1 MTMLDISVTIE
12 GDKITVAGLNEIASR
27 IPNAVKRGLERSAQ
41 GIHRAAYEFL
51 SGAGAKKSN
60 RASGGYPVPVRTGF
74 LRHVLDWLNP
84 GASKSSSMGTFTA
97 GADEVVIYNSAEYAG
112 VIHDGRGSS
121 ATLGPRRF
129 LTDALVKFNSN
140 DQIKRAIEEEI
151 EKEISRAGLK

>member
-1 MTMLDISVTIE
+1 M
-12 GDKITVAGLNEIASR
+12 
-27 IPNAVKRGLERSAQ
+27 
-41 GIHRAAYEFL
+41 
-51 SGAGAKKSN
+51 
-60 RASGGYPVPVRTGF
+60 PVRTGF

-84 GASKSSSMGTFTA
+84 GESKSSSIGTFTA

-121 ATLGPRRF
+121 AKFGPRRF

-140 DQIKRAIEEEI
+140 DQIKQTIEEEI